1 MMMEFKEFYWIHRT
15 AFLAGGGAVAA
26 LLLIQT
32 GMVLWTTWRLRELSH
47 MRERLSRLADGLALL
62 TDTTEAGLAAM
73 VNELQ
78 QTNGSRG
85 AAPRTVSR
93 ASVNKRVVTA
103 SRKGADLTHIAHTEA
118 LSESEV
124 RLHLKLAEA
133 RLRESQLAAVAR

>member
-1 MMMEFKEFYWIHRT
+1 MIMEFKDFYWMHRT
-15 AFLAGGGAVAA
+15 AFLAGGGAVMA

-73 VNELQ
+73 ARELQ
-78 QTNGSRG
+78 QPAGKRV
-85 AAPRTVSR
+85 AAPRTESR
-93 ASVNKRVVTA
+93 ASVNKRVVSA
-103 SRKGADLTHIAHTEA
+103 ARKGAQLAHIAQNEA

-133 RLRESQLAAVAR
+133 RLRESQLAAAAR

>member
-1 MMMEFKEFYWIHRT
+1 MVMDFKDFYWMHRT
-15 AFLAGGGAVAA
+15 AFLAGGGVVAA
-26 LLLIQT
+26 LLVSQT
-32 GMVLWTTWRLRELSH
+32 AMVVCIMWRLRELSH

-73 VNELQ
+73 AREIQ
-78 QTNGSRG
+78 QPAGRRV
-85 AAPRTVSR
+85 AAPRTESR

-103 SRKGADLTHIAHTEA
+103 ARKGADLTHIAQHEA

-133 RLRESQLAAVAR
+133 RLRESQLAAAR